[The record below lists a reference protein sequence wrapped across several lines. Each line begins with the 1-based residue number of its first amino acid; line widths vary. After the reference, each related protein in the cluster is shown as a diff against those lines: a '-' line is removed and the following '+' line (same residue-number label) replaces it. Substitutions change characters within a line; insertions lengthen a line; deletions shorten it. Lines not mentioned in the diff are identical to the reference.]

1 MKNSLKLLPAAC
13 FVVIVFLG
21 SMMCGRYPIG
31 LEDILTFLSVDH
43 SVVRFQ
49 EPAVNVLYHIRL
61 PRILLALLVGASLSM
76 SGTLFQGMFRNPLV
90 SPDILGVTSG
100 CCFGAALGILHP
112 GTSPLLI
119 QLLAFSFGI
128 LAVILTYT
136 IASLSRGQRVVMLVL
151 AGSVI
156 SAFFFAALSF
166 LKYIADPYEQLP
178 AIVFWIM
185 GGFHRAS
192 WDMVRT
198 LLFLLVPCMVFL
210 ILTSWRLNV
219 LSLGD
224 EEATSLGVNVKLLRP
239 VLIIV
244 ATLMTSCC
252 VSVSGTVSWV
262 GLVIPHIARLTA
274 GVNHD
279 TSMPMSMLLGSGFIL
294 LVDDLARTM
303 TASEIPI
310 SILTSAIG
318 APFFA
323 YLLIKE
329 GQKSA
334 WR

>member
-1 MKNSLKLLPAAC
+1 MRNSLKLLLAAC
-13 FVVIVFLG
+13 FVVVVFLG

-31 LEDILTFLSVDH
+31 FEDILTLLSSDP
-43 SVVRFQ
+43 SCLKFQ

-61 PRILLALLVGASLSM
+61 PRIFLALLVGASLSM

-100 CCFGAALGILHP
+100 CCFGAALGILYP
-112 GTSPLLI
+112 GTSPLFI

-239 VLIIV
+239 VLIVV